1 MKFESTYKML
11 KILTKISFEVLTVAV
26 MHIKIFPRLFVTH
39 LLVDEMIM
47 PIRTFNSYACAD
59 ILKKAVT

>member
-1 MKFESTYKML
+1 ML

-47 PIRTFNSYACAD
+47 PIRTFNSYVCAD
-59 ILKKAVT
+59 ILNMTVT

>member
-1 MKFESTYKML
+1 ML

-59 ILKKAVT
+59 ILNKSVT